1 MTGTSD
7 SGAGIMNRVISGMAE
22 VTLHQDEDQVCI
34 EHADIHPLVCH
45 WENGSY
51 RVIPLEHYSEELAEK
66 NEIKYRDPSFS
77 LDSVKLTV
85 DSVWPNQEFKG
96 E

>member
-22 VTLHQDEDQVCI
+22 VTLHKDEDQVCI

-51 RVIPLEHYSEELAEK
+51 RVIPLEHYS
-66 NEIKYRDPSFS
+66 
-77 LDSVKLTV
+77 LTV
-85 DSVWPNQEFKG
+85 QQK
-96 E
+96 

>member
-1 MTGTSD
+1 M
-7 SGAGIMNRVISGMAE
+7 
-22 VTLHQDEDQVCI
+22 
-34 EHADIHPLVCH
+34 
-45 WENGSY
+45 
-51 RVIPLEHYSEELAEK
+51 IPLEHYSEELAEK